1 MEPYRGVQKVYHCG
15 RDFVKP
21 EPSRELPYLLCVFDS
36 REASIGLFDG
46 HRIVVKWHGYS
57 NVPGKHGRG
66 GQSQRRFE
74 RNRELAL
81 KHWFKKIAEKIRTF
95 AARGDGTYRKLVIG
109 CNGLNGKKLVSLLP
123 GYIHIKE
130 VKNVQY
136 TCESGLWEL
145 VGMSRY
151 T

>member
-1 MEPYRGVQKVYHCG
+1 MQKIYHCG
-15 RDFVKP
+15 REFVKP
-21 EPSRELPYLLCVFDS
+21 EPPREYPYLLCVFDA

-46 HRIVVKWHGYS
+46 HRIVVKWHGHS

-81 KHWFKKIAEKIRTF
+81 KHWFKKIVEKIRIF
-95 AARGDGTYRKLVIG
+95 AAREYGTYRELVLG
-109 CNGLNGKKLVSLLP
+109 CCGLNAGKLKEHIP
-123 GYIHIKE
+123 GYIRIIE
-130 VKNVQY
+130 VRSVQY
-136 TCESGLWEL
+136 TCENGLWEL

-151 T
+151 SSSSEM